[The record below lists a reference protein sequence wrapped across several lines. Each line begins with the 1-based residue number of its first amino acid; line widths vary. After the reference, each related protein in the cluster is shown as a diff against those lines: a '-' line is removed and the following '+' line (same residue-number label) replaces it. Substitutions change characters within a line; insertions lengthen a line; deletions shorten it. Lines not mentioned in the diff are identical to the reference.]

1 MLGVW
6 RVWRSHSD
14 VDWRF
19 NAGHRRR
26 VAGSLRLEGGLDS
39 RAGGDTGGA
48 GEARHGGHRAGRA
61 GIGGREAGVAE
72 LGREGGGG
80 QGGGG
85 HHGGGQGV

>member
-1 MLGVW
+1 MWRMLGVW
-6 RVWRSHSD
+6 RMWRSHSD

-48 GEARHGGHRAGRA
+48 GEAHMVDTVLAVL
-61 GIGGREAGVAE
+61 E
-72 LGREGGGG
+72 
-80 QGGGG
+80 
-85 HHGGGQGV
+85 